1 MIAVEGFSSVIDKK
15 KTGDTLKISNKK
27 DLKSVLEAEG
37 FSFKK
42 SLGQNFLID
51 DTVCPRMAEAVWGKN
66 VGVLEIGPG
75 AGVLTT
81 QLSKKCKK
89 VVSVELDTR
98 LKPVLEQTLADC
110 NNVKI
115 IWNDI
120 LKVDLKSVLADEFA
134 GCDTINI
141 CANLPYYITSPVIM
155 TLLESCLP
163 INKIAVMVQKEAAD
177 RLCAAVGSRAAG
189 AVTVAVNYYATAKTL
204 FHVPRTSFLPP
215 PNVDSAVIELTLC
228 EEPPVEVIDEKLFF
242 KIVKACFAQR
252 RKILLNTVCNTLGIE
267 KNILKEAL
275 QEAKI
280 PETVRGETLTI
291 QQLADLAN
299 ALKNKNLIF

>member
-1 MIAVEGFSSVIDKK
+1 M
-15 KTGDTLKISNKK
+15 KISNKK
-27 DLKSVLEAEG
+27 DLKSVLESQG

-51 DTVCPRMAEAVWGKN
+51 DTVCPRMAEAVSGEN

-75 AGVLTT
+75 AGVLTA
-81 QLSKKCKK
+81 QLSAACKR

-110 NNVKI
+110 DNVKI

-120 LKVDLKSVLADEFA
+120 LKVDLKTVLTEEFA
-134 GCDTINI
+134 DCDTINI

-155 TLLESCLP
+155 MLLESNLP

-177 RLCAAVGSRAAG
+177 RLCAAVGSREAG

-204 FHVPRTSFLPP
+204 FGVPRTSFLPP
-215 PNVDSAVIELTLC
+215 PNVDSAVIELTLR
-228 EEPPVEVIDEKLFF
+228 EAPPVKVADEKLFF

-252 RKILLNTVCNTLGIE
+252 RKILLNTVCNTLGLE
-267 KNILKEAL
+267 KEVLRQALNEAN
-275 QEAKI
+275 I
-280 PETVRGETLTI
+280 PETVRGETLTM
-291 QQLADLAN
+291 QNLADLTN
-299 ALKNKNLIF
+299 ALCK

>member
-1 MIAVEGFSSVIDKK
+1 M
-15 KTGDTLKISNKK
+15 KISNKK
-27 DLKSVLEAEG
+27 DLKSVLESQG

-51 DTVCPRMAEAVWGKN
+51 DTVCPRMAAAVSGEN

-75 AGVLTT
+75 AGVLTA
-81 QLSKKCKK
+81 QLSAACKK

-98 LKPVLEQTLADC
+98 LKPVLEQTLANCD
-110 NNVKI
+110 NVKI

-120 LKVDLKSVLADEFA
+120 LKVDLHAVLAQEFA
-134 GCDTINI
+134 DCDTINI

-155 TLLESCLP
+155 TLLESHLP

-177 RLCAAVGSRAAG
+177 RICAAVGSRAAG

-204 FHVPRTSFLPP
+204 FGVPRSSFLPP
-215 PNVDSAVIELTLC
+215 PNVDSAVIELTLRDK
-228 EEPPVEVIDEKLFF
+228 PPIEVRDEKLFF

-252 RKILLNTVCNTLGIE
+252 RKILLNTVCNTLGLE
-267 KNILKEAL
+267 KEVLRQALNEAD
-275 QEAKI
+275 I
-280 PETVRGETLTI
+280 PETVRGETLTMEE
-291 QQLADLAN
+291 LAKLTN
-299 ALKNKNLIF
+299 LLKK

>member
-1 MIAVEGFSSVIDKK
+1 M
-15 KTGDTLKISNKK
+15 KISNKR
-27 DLKSVLEAEG
+27 DLKSVLESEG

-51 DTVCPRMAEAVWGKN
+51 DTVCPRMAEAVSGEN

-75 AGVLTT
+75 AGVLTA
-81 QLSKKCKK
+81 QLSRACKK

-110 NNVKI
+110 DNVKI

-120 LKVDLKSVLADEFA
+120 LKVDLHAVLAEEFKD
-134 GCDTINI
+134 CDTINI

-155 TLLESCLP
+155 TLLENRLP

-204 FHVPRTSFLPP
+204 FGVPRTSFLPP
-215 PNVDSAVIELTLC
+215 PNVDSAVIELTLRAA
-228 EEPPVEVIDEKLFF
+228 PPVDVADEKLFF

-252 RKILLNTVCNTLGIE
+252 RKILLNTVCNTLGLE
-267 KNILKEAL
+267 KEVLRQAL
-275 QEAKI
+275 IKANI
-280 PETVRGETLTI
+280 PETVRGETLTME
-291 QQLADLAN
+291 QLANLTN
-299 ALKNKNLIF
+299 AL

>member
-1 MIAVEGFSSVIDKK
+1 M
-15 KTGDTLKISNKK
+15 KISNKR
-27 DLKSVLEAEG
+27 DLKSVLESEG

-51 DTVCPRMAEAVWGKN
+51 DTVCPRMAAAVSGEN

-75 AGVLTT
+75 AGVLTA
-81 QLSKKCKK
+81 QLSAACKK

-98 LKPVLEQTLADC
+98 LKPVLQQTLAGC

-120 LKVDLKSVLADEFA
+120 LKVDLHAVLAEEFA
-134 GCDTINI
+134 DCDTINI

-155 TLLESCLP
+155 TLLENRLP

-177 RLCAAVGSRAAG
+177 RLCAEVGSRAAG

-204 FHVPRTSFLPP
+204 FGVPRTSFLPP
-215 PNVDSAVIELTLC
+215 PNVDSAVIELALRSA
-228 EEPPVEVIDEKLFF
+228 PPVEVVDEKLFF

-252 RKILLNTVCNTLGIE
+252 RKILLNTVCNTLGLE
-267 KNILKEAL
+267 KEVLRQALDEAN
-275 QEAKI
+275 I
-280 PETVRGETLTI
+280 PETVRGETLTMS
-291 QQLADLAN
+291 QLADLTN
-299 ALKNKNLIF
+299 ALKK

>member
-1 MIAVEGFSSVIDKK
+1 M
-15 KTGDTLKISNKK
+15 KISNKR
-27 DLKSVLEAEG
+27 DLKSVLESQG

-51 DTVCPRMAEAVWGKN
+51 DTVCPRMAAAVSGEK

-75 AGVLTT
+75 AGVLTA
-81 QLSKKCKK
+81 QLSAACKK

-110 NNVKI
+110 DNVKI

-120 LKVDLKSVLADEFA
+120 LKIDLQSVLAEEFSD
-134 GCDTINI
+134 CDTINI

-155 TLLESCLP
+155 MLLESRLP
-163 INKIAVMVQKEAAD
+163 INTIAVMVQKEAAD
-177 RLCAAVGSRAAG
+177 RLCATVGSRAAG
-189 AVTVAVNYYATAKTL
+189 AVTVAVNYYAEAETL
-204 FHVPRTSFLPP
+204 FGVPRGSFLPP
-215 PNVDSAVIELTLC
+215 PNVDSAVIKLTLRQT
-228 EEPPVEVIDEKLFF
+228 PPVEVNDEKLFF

-267 KNILKEAL
+267 KDVLRQAL
-275 QEAKI
+275 NAVNI
-280 PETVRGETLTI
+280 PETVRGETLTME
-291 QQLADLAN
+291 QLAALAN
-299 ALKNKNLIF
+299 QLEK

>member
-1 MIAVEGFSSVIDKK
+1 M
-15 KTGDTLKISNKK
+15 KISNKR
-27 DLKSVLEAEG
+27 DLKSVLESQG

-51 DTVCPRMAEAVWGKN
+51 DTVCPRMAAAVSGEN

-75 AGVLTT
+75 AGVLTA
-81 QLSKKCKK
+81 QLSRACKK

-120 LKVDLKSVLADEFA
+120 LKIDLKAVLAEEFCD
-134 GCDTINI
+134 CDTISI

-155 TLLESCLP
+155 MLLESHLP
-163 INKIAVMVQKEAAD
+163 INTIAVMVQKEAAD

-189 AVTVAVNYYATAKTL
+189 AVTVAVNYYAKAETL
-204 FHVPRTSFLPP
+204 FGVPRGSFMPP
-215 PNVDSAVIELTLC
+215 PNVDSAVIKLTLR
-228 EEPPVEVIDEKLFF
+228 EAPPIEVCDEKLFF

-252 RKILLNTVCNTLGIE
+252 RKILINTVCNTLGLE
-267 KNILKEAL
+267 KDVLREAL
-275 QEAKI
+275 NAANI
-280 PETVRGETLTI
+280 PETVRGETLTME
-291 QQLADLAN
+291 QLAALAN
-299 ALKNKNLIF
+299 ALKK

>member
-1 MIAVEGFSSVIDKK
+1 M
-15 KTGDTLKISNKK
+15 KISNKK
-27 DLKSVLEAEG
+27 DLKSVLESEG

-51 DTVCPRMAEAVWGKN
+51 DTVCPRMAAAVSGEN

-75 AGVLTT
+75 AGVLTA
-81 QLSKKCKK
+81 QLSAACKK

-98 LKPVLEQTLADC
+98 LKPVLEQTLKDC
-110 NNVKI
+110 DNVKI

-120 LKVDLKSVLADEFA
+120 LKVDLKSVLAEEFA
-134 GCDTINI
+134 DCDIINI

-155 TLLESCLP
+155 MLLESQLP

-177 RLCAAVGSRAAG
+177 RLCAEVGSRAAG

-204 FHVPRTSFLPP
+204 FGVPRTSFLPP
-215 PNVDSAVIELTLC
+215 PNVDSAVIELTLR
-228 EEPPVEVIDEKLFF
+228 EAPPVEVTDEKLFF

-252 RKILLNTVCNTLGIE
+252 RKILLNTVCNTLNIE
-267 KNILKEAL
+267 KEVLRAAL
-275 QEAKI
+275 QGANI
-280 PETVRGETLTI
+280 PETVRGETLTME
-291 QQLADLAN
+291 QLANLTN
-299 ALKNKNLIF
+299 AL